1 MRICSI
7 LENQNIEKRIAVTPE
22 IAKKYISL
30 GFEVLLSENYG
41 VHLGITDAEYKNVGS
56 KILKDEKK
64 ILNEADVIVQLG
76 LLSNENI
83 SLLKQDQTL
92 IGILNPYDNKSD
104 LDKLVQNKVNA
115 FSLELLPRI
124 TRAQSMDILSS
135 QANLA
140 GYKAVIES
148 FANFEKAI
156 PMMMTAAGTV
166 PAAKVLV
173 VGAGVA
179 GLQAIATAKRMG
191 AIVFATDVRMA
202 SKEQVESLGGK
213 FLTVEGEENLETEGG
228 YAKEA
233 SEDFKKKQEDLL
245 SETLKKI
252 DIVICTALIPGKK
265 APIIIKENMINNMQR
280 GSVIYD
286 LAAVQGGNTAFTEV
300 DKVVEKFGVKIMGET
315 NILNKLPVSAS
326 SLYAKNVFNFVSNLL
341 DKENNK
347 ININLEDE
355 IIEKTLIK

>member
-1 MRICSI
+1 MRIGSI
-7 LENQNIEKRIAVTPE
+7 LENQQIEKRIAITPE
-22 IAKKYISL
+22 IVKKYTSL
-30 GFEVLLSENYG
+30 GFKITLSENYG
-41 VHLGITDAEYKNVGS
+41 SHLGIKDDEYVKMGASLN
-56 KILKDEKK
+56 KDDKE
-64 ILNEADVIVQLG
+64 ILNSSDIILQLG
-76 LLSNENI
+76 MLSKEKS
-83 SLLKQDQTL
+83 SLLKERQIL
-92 IGILNPYDNKSD
+92 IGVLDPYNNKEK
-104 LDKLVQNKVNA
+104 LDELVKKKINI

-140 GYKAVIES
+140 GYKAVLES

-156 PMMMTAAGTV
+156 PMMMTAAGTI

-213 FLTVEGEENLETEGG
+213 FITVEGSENLETEGG

-233 SEDFKKKQEDLL
+233 TEDFKKKQEELL

-265 APIIIKENMINNMQR
+265 APVIIKDYMVSNMQS

-286 LAAVQGGNTAFTEV
+286 LAAIQGGNTAFTEV
-300 DKVVEKFGVKIMGET
+300 DKIVEKNGVKIMGES
-315 NILNKLPVSAS
+315 NILNNLPKSAS
-326 SLYAKNVFNFVSNLL
+326 SLYAKNIFNFVDNLL
-341 DKENNK
+341 DKENKK
-347 ININLEDE
+347 INIKLEDE

>member
-1 MRICSI
+1 M
-7 LENQNIEKRIAVTPE
+7 Q
-22 IAKKYISL
+22 KKYISI
-30 GFEVLLSENYG
+30 GFEVHLSKNYG
-41 VHLGITDAEYKNVGS
+41 VHLGISDEEFKNLGVKFS
-56 KILKDEKK
+56 D
-64 ILNEADVIVQLG
+64 NENEVINNSNIIVQLG
-76 LLSNENI
+76 LLSEDKC
-83 SLLKQDQTL
+83 SLIKEDKTL
-92 IGILNPYDNKSD
+92 IGVLNPFDNKEK
-104 LDKLVQNKVNA
+104 LDKLKQNKINL

-148 FANFEKAI
+148 FAYFEKAI

-166 PAAKVLV
+166 PAAKILV

-191 AIVFATDVRMA
+191 GIVFATDVRMA

-213 FLTVEGEENLETEGG
+213 FLTVEGAENLETEGG

-233 SEDFKKKQEDLL
+233 SDDFKKKQEDLL

-265 APIIIKENMINNMQR
+265 APVIIKEDMINNMQA

-286 LAAVQGGNTAFTEV
+286 LAAVQGGNTAFTKADEIT
-300 DKVVEKFGVKIMGET
+300 EKNGVKIMGES

-326 SLYAKNVFNFVSNLL
+326 SLYAKNMFNFVENLF
-341 DKENNK
+341 DKENK
-347 ININLEDE
+347 KLNINLEDE